1 MKTRIK
7 IAKTV
12 ADKGVTR
19 KSVSLKNKRVALAL
33 TGGIASTEGV
43 KIIREF
49 RRHGAS
55 IFPFM
60 TKDAERFITP
70 LSIEWAANRKLV
82 GDIGADVENLE
93 EYDAVVVAPAT
104 LNTLSKAALGIADG
118 PVSLL
123 IASQLGN
130 RTPLFFVPTMNQSL
144 RQHPKYL
151 ENKETLESW
160 GAKFYPEVVEEERIK
175 MPDAVSLVTWVIKEL
190 K

>member
-1 MKTRIK
+1 MAVHKKTTK
-7 IAKTV
+7 SV
-12 ADKGVTR
+12 ADKGVSR
-19 KSVSLKNKRVALAL
+19 KSLGLKGKRLALAL

-49 RRHGAS
+49 RRHGALVS
-55 IFPFM
+55 PFM

-70 LSIEWAANRKLV
+70 LSIEWAAGQKIV
-82 GDIGADVENLE
+82 TDIGSEVENLE
-93 EYDAVVVAPAT
+93 EFDLVVVAPAT

-130 RTPLFFVPTMNQSL
+130 KTPLFFVPTMNLSL
-144 RQHPKYL
+144 RNHPRFL
-151 ENKETLESW
+151 EHKEVLESW
-160 GAKFYPEVVEEERIK
+160 KAKFYPEVAEEGRIK
-175 MPDAVSLVTWVIKEL
+175 MPEASLLVEWVMKEL